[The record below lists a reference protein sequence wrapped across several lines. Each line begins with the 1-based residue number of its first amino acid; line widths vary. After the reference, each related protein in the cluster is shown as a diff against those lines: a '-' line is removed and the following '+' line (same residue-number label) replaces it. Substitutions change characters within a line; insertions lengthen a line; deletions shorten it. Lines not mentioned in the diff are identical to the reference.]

1 MTSVRS
7 AASTALPP
15 IRAAVARSK
24 REAIRRELENCQ
36 LLAGIWCHGLTVRQL
51 QALRGALPDTARL
64 VVAKNSLVE
73 KAIEGT
79 KWEPLRPCAKGM
91 NAWLFVHSDDVPP
104 ALNPYRHF
112 QREWKLAL
120 NDFTGA
126 VYEGRLYGP
135 DDFAALEAMPTR
147 LQSYAYLLGCLHTPA
162 VSLLGVLQAAPV
174 QPAPAPPPPP
184 PPKEES

>member
-36 LLAGIWCHGLTVRQL
+36 LLAGIWCHGLT
-51 QALRGALPDTARL
+51 
-64 VVAKNSLVE
+64 
-73 KAIEGT
+73 
-79 KWEPLRPCAKGM
+79 WEPLRPCAKGM
-91 NAWLFVHSDDVPP
+91 NAWLFVHSDDIPP

-174 QPAPAPPPPP
+174 QPAPAPPPAP